1 MINFRFHI
9 ASLVAIFLALALGV
23 VIGAGVIDRG
33 VVDAL
38 DSRLNQVEDRSDR
51 LETENNELR
60 SENSQQNEILA
71 AMGNHAVQDRLN
83 NVDVGIVAVR
93 GVDGDRVN
101 EVAAAAVQGG
111 AVVTGILWLESPWV
125 LDGDDDVQALGDAI
139 GSPSRRP
146 AMLRSQ
152 AWEEIAA
159 RFADP
164 FPVGDEAPSPS
175 TDVLVALQDAG
186 FVSFETVGDDGPA
199 LAQFPGPLA
208 SIALIVGTSGDV
220 PADDVVMPAAT
231 AINDA
236 GLRLVVG
243 DVYVPDTPDSGSRGS
258 NVAELRGSELSEVV
272 STVDDVD
279 LIQGPVTVALALA
292 GLQQIP
298 PVVGHYGY
306 GPATVRLPDPLAA

>member
-1 MINFRFHI
+1 M
-9 ASLVAIFLALALGV
+9 
-23 VIGAGVIDRG
+23 
-33 VVDAL
+33 
-38 DSRLNQVEDRSDR
+38 
-51 LETENNELR
+51 
-60 SENSQQNEILA
+60 
-71 AMGNHAVQDRLN
+71 
-83 NVDVGIVAVR
+83 
-93 GVDGDRVN
+93 
-101 EVAAAAVQGG
+101 QGG

-146 AMLRSQ
+146 ATLRSQ

-164 FPVGDEAPSPS
+164 FPVGDEAPDPS
-175 TDVLVALQDAG
+175 TDVLA
-186 FVSFETVGDDGPA
+186 A
-199 LAQFPGPLA
+199 LAG
-208 SIALIVGTSGDV
+208 
-220 PADDVVMPAAT
+220 
-231 AINDA
+231 
-236 GLRLVVG
+236 
-243 DVYVPDTPDSGSRGS
+243 RG
-258 NVAELRGSELSEVV
+258 VRELRDRRRRWPRARAVPGAARVDRARRRHERRCAGRRRRHARGDRDQRRWGCGSWSATCTCRTRPTAAAAGPTSPSCAGASLSEVV